1 MSTFSRF
8 TDIINSNV
16 NAILER
22 ADDPEKMIRLL
33 LAEMQETLVEVRAA
47 SARSIAEQK
56 QARHRITAARRET
69 AEWDSRAE
77 LAVERGRDDLA
88 RAALAERRKAEERM
102 IEAEGDAAALD
113 DAIARQQEDTK
124 ALEEKL
130 AAARSRE
137 QSLMLRG
144 RMANSRLKVRRQLDD
159 GKYNDAFAKFEQYE
173 RRLDE
178 MEGSVEAY
186 DLGSRSLVDEIELL
200 ETDDAVEDEL
210 SRLKAKVKGFKV
222 VQGSKAPGGS
232 PTPDSP
238 RPDDKGL
245 DESEG

>member
-56 QARHRITAARRET
+56 QAKPRVVAARRET

-77 LAVERGRDDLA
+77 LAFERGRDDLA
-88 RAALAERRKAEERM
+88 RAALAERRKSEERM
-102 IEAEGDAAALD
+102 IEAEGDAAALE

-130 AAARSRE
+130 AVARSRE

-159 GKYNDAFAKFEQYE
+159 GKYNDAFAKFDEYE

-186 DLGSRSLVDEIELL
+186 EIGSRSLVDEIELL

-210 SRLKAKVKGFKV
+210 SPLKAK
-222 VQGSKAPGGS
+222 SK
-232 PTPDSP
+232 DS
-238 RPDDKGL
+238 R
-245 DESEG
+245 